1 MVVVPVEVEV
11 GLEVERTWV
20 RPLLPNFGDL
30 SEEASVVDPLTFPLV
45 GVTRRD
51 LRIVVADCVE

>member
-1 MVVVPVEVEV
+1 MEVE
-11 GLEVERTWV
+11 GTWV

-30 SEEASVVDPLTFPLV
+30 SEEASVVDPLAMTFPLV